1 MKIAIVSNG
10 LKTGG
15 AEKFL
20 INLINGL
27 SDRQYQLII
36 ILLDDENP
44 LLGALSKSTKV
55 HILKRKFRFDLSL
68 TFKLRKTLIKERVTK
83 VLCIETFPFFISKLL
98 FQFNKKIKFY
108 LSLHNS
114 LPIRRK
120 QHFVDIIYLKFF
132 RSPDTAI
139 FICNY
144 QKQCLREQ
152 YSFNPI
158 HSLVIYNGIDTEYF
172 STSKAYLDI
181 PQTDFLWKTRLGLN
195 ENSRTVLMIGR
206 LSIEKG
212 HSYAIQALGYLH
224 NQLNIPAHLVI
235 VGTGSNN
242 YLKNLQASCLEL
254 GIEKFVH
261 FLGNN
266 SDVRPFLLTADL
278 FTLTSFSETFS
289 IAALEAMSCGIPCS
303 LTHVGGAPEMVVNEN
318 IGLLT
323 ETRNPVS
330 IAESWKKLLLN
341 PLDRQYISDYTSSHF
356 SLEKMLDNYD
366 LLLKN

>member
-1 MKIAIVSNG
+1 MKIAFVSHG

-44 LLGALSKSTKV
+44 LLGALSKSIKV
-55 HILKRKFRFDLSL
+55 HILKRKFRFDLTLS
-68 TFKLRKTLIKERVTK
+68 FKLRKTLIREGITK

-98 FQFNKKIKFY
+98 FQFNNKIKFY

-114 LPIRRK
+114 LPISRK
-120 QHFVDIIYLKFF
+120 QHLADVIYLKFF
-132 RSPDTAI
+132 RKSDTAI

-144 QKQCLREQ
+144 QKLCFKEK
-152 YSFNPI
+152 YFMNPI
-158 HSLVIYNGIDTEYF
+158 HSVVIYNGIDTEYF
-172 STSKAYLDI
+172 SASKAYRDV
-181 PQTDFLWKTRLGLN
+181 PQTNFMWKTRLGLE
-195 ENSRTVLMIGR
+195 ENSKTVLMVGR

-212 HSYAIQALGYLH
+212 HSYAIQALSYMH
-224 NQLNIPAHLVI
+224 RNLNFPAHLVI
-235 VGTGSNN
+235 VGTGPDKF
-242 YLKNLQASCLEL
+242 LENLQASCLAL
-254 GIEKFVH
+254 GIEKYVH
-261 FLGNN
+261 FLGN
-266 SDVRPFLLTADL
+266 SSEVRPFLLTADL

-303 LTHVGGAPEMVVNEN
+303 LTNVGGASEMLADEN
-318 IGLLT
+318 IGLLS

-341 PLDRQYISDYTSSHF
+341 PLNRQYISGYTASHF
-356 SLEKMLDNYD
+356 SFEKMLDNYN
-366 LLLKN
+366 LLLKE